1 MTRVGKKVD
10 KIWKCPVRGCLTR
23 AKRGFYRI
31 PEHPVRRSDW
41 IKALKFPI
49 DIKKSTT
56 VCFKHFKK
64 EDFEDD
70 MDPEFV
76 NELGMGRLKQMVV
89 PSLLLP
95 EDPVE
100 LDMEFDLIEESVVTQ
115 VEQPVVNTDSD
126 IELGDLVI
134 IFRPME
140 EHNYANPN
148 PDPKLLDKKSHEAKD
163 GYIKKLKKQNT
174 LLKNQKNSILG
185 GKVPKTLQQK
195 ILGNVLVGKGY
206 FTKKQVQQFG
216 KPVRTEGKRD
226 KKGNLIIKGMV
237 ISEGIFKFF
246 SILKKPNQLNSLS
259 LTFIRYPLFNLKLQ
273 GKGTVII
280 WLTKFENTF

>member
-1 MTRVGKKVD
+1 MTRVQKKVD
-10 KIWKCPVRGCLTR
+10 RIWKCPVRGCLTR

-31 PEHPVRRSDW
+31 PEHPVRRSEW

-49 DIKKSTT
+49 DIQKSTT

-64 EDFEDD
+64 QDFEDE

-100 LDMEFDLIEESVVTQ
+100 LDMEFELTEESVVTQ
-115 VEQPVVNTDSD
+115 VEVPAEQADSD
-126 IELGDLVI
+126 SELGDLVI
-134 IFRPME
+134 IFRPLE

-174 LLKNQKNSILG
+174 LLKNQKKSILG
-185 GKVPKTLQQK
+185 GNVPKTLQQK
-195 ILGNVLVGKGY
+195 IVGNVLVGKGY
-206 FTKKQVQQFG
+206 FTQKQVQQFG
-216 KPVRTEGKRD
+216 KPVRTEGKRT
-226 KKGNLIIKGMV
+226 KKGKLIIKGRV
-237 ISEGIFKFF
+237 ISEDIFKFF
-246 SILKKPNQLNSLS
+246 PSSKNQNNSLS
-259 LTFIRYPLFNLKLQ
+259 LAFLRGPLFNLR
-273 GKGTVII
+273 
-280 WLTKFENTF
+280 